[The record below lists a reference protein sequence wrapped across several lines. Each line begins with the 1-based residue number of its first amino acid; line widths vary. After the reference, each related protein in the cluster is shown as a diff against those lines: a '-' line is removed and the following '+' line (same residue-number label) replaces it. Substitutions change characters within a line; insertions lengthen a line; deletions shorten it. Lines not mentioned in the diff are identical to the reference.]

1 MFLELNNIKKEFL
14 KQNGVMDIN
23 LKINQGELVTLLGP
37 SGCGKTTTLNIIGG
51 FLKPDKGTIILE
63 GLDITL
69 LPPEK
74 RPIATVFQS
83 YALFP
88 HMNVIENI
96 SYGLKYTT
104 NFRRKERFKAAKE
117 YIKIVGLKGY
127 EYEHVGNLSG
137 GQQQRV
143 ALARALITKP
153 KLLLLDE
160 PFSNLDAKLRI
171 KMREEIKQ
179 IQSMFNI
186 TMIFVTHD
194 QEEALTMSDT
204 IVVLD
209 EGAIQQIGTPEEI
222 YNKPKNCFVSRFIG
236 ESNIVDGKITGDG
249 LLEFAGAE
257 FEYLEDGFEVGE
269 EVDVVVRPEDVKLV
283 ESGKGNLEGVVEL
296 ATFKGVY
303 YQMIVKEGDRTW
315 KIENI
320 NTKEKGQ
327 HVGININP
335 KDIHI
340 MKKSVKNKELAI

>member
-1 MFLELNNIKKEFL
+1 MFLKLNNIKKEFS
-14 KQNGVMDIN
+14 KENGVTNIHLQIN
-23 LKINQGELVTLLGP
+23 KGELVTLLGP

-51 FLKPDKGTIILE
+51 FLKPDNGTIILE
-63 GLDITL
+63 DADITL

-104 NFRRKERFKAAKE
+104 NFRKKERFNAAKE
-117 YIKIVGLKGY
+117 YINIVGLKGY
-127 EYEHVGNLSG
+127 EYEHVGDLSG

-179 IQSMFNI
+179 IQNMFNI

-194 QEEALTMSDT
+194 QEEALSISDR
-204 IVVLD
+204 IVVMD
-209 EGAIQQIGTPEEI
+209 SGKIIQVGTPREI
-222 YNKPKNCFVSRFIG
+222 YRNPTNEYVASFIG
-236 ESNIVDGKITGDG
+236 KSNIIEINGSKKLI
-249 LLEFAGAE
+249 
-257 FEYLEDGFEVGE
+257 
-269 EVDVVVRPEDVKLV
+269 RPEDIDLNKDVNGEWEIKNEIFIGSYTRYIIEKNNESILVDLSGVEKRAYKLKDKV
-283 ESGKGNLEGVVEL
+283 NIR
-296 ATFKGVY
+296 FK
-303 YQMIVKEGDRTW
+303 
-315 KIENI
+315 NI
-320 NTKEKGQ
+320 
-327 HVGININP
+327 I
-335 KDIHI
+335 D
-340 MKKSVKNKELAI
+340 L